1 MKTRLG
7 RNVLALAAVS
17 LLTDVATEMTYP
29 LLPLFLSTVLGAS
42 AMAVGAIEG
51 AAESTAALL
60 RLGSGWL
67 SDRVPRRKPLVLAGY
82 GIASLIRPLIG
93 LAQSA
98 AQVLA
103 IRVTDRVGKGI
114 RGAPRDALIAD
125 SVDPAIR
132 GRAFGFHRAADHA
145 GAVIGPLLAFAFL
158 RWGGLSLRT
167 LFLLTAIPGL
177 LAVAAL
183 IFGVRE
189 VPRTVP
195 DAAKKLDLRQPLGKR
210 FWAFLAVLFVFT
222 LGNSTD
228 AFLLLRAADLGVPAA
243 LVPILW
249 AVLHVIKSASS
260 TPGGALSDRLG
271 RNVLALGAVSFLTD
285 VATEMT
291 YPLIP
296 VFLATVLGASA
307 TYVGTIEGAAET
319 TAALLKWA
327 SGWWSD
333 RVARR
338 KPLVLAGYLL
348 ASAVRPLTGLA
359 QSAAQVLG
367 IRVAD
372 RVGKGIRTS
381 PRDALIADSVDPAIR
396 GRAFG
401 FHNAADNLGAVLG
414 PLIAFAILRWEGLP
428 LRTVFLL
435 TAIPGA
441 LAVLTLLVGVREVPR
456 TAPPKRDGEVDL
468 KVPLGRRFWAYL
480 GVLLLFTLGNSTDA
494 FLLLRAGQLGV
505 ATSLIPILWALL
517 NLVKAVSN
525 TPGGILSDRL
535 GRKPLIAAGWLVY
548 AAVYFL
554 FGRASQTWHAWAL
567 FAVYGVYFG
576 LTEGVEKALV
586 ADLVPKNRRGS
597 AFGWYNLAIGI
608 GALPASLLFGA
619 LWDRWGSATAFN
631 FGALLALAASLGVI
645 LVVPRRTAA

>member
-1 MKTRLG
+1 M
-7 RNVLALAAVS
+7 
-17 LLTDVATEMTYP
+17 
-29 LLPLFLSTVLGAS
+29 
-42 AMAVGAIEG
+42 
-51 AAESTAALL
+51 
-60 RLGSGWL
+60 
-67 SDRVPRRKPLVLAGY
+67 
-82 GIASLIRPLIG
+82 
-93 LAQSA
+93 
-98 AQVLA
+98 
-103 IRVTDRVGKGI
+103 
-114 RGAPRDALIAD
+114 
-125 SVDPAIR
+125 
-132 GRAFGFHRAADHA
+132 
-145 GAVIGPLLAFAFL
+145 
-158 RWGGLSLRT
+158 
-167 LFLLTAIPGL
+167 
-177 LAVAAL
+177 
-183 IFGVRE
+183 
-189 VPRTVP
+189 
-195 DAAKKLDLRQPLGKR
+195 
-210 FWAFLAVLFVFT
+210 
-222 LGNSTD
+222 
-228 AFLLLRAADLGVPAA
+228 AADLPKR
-243 LVPILW
+243 P
-249 AVLHVIKSASS
+249 
-260 TPGGALSDRLG
+260 RLG
-271 RNVLALGAVSFLTD
+271 RNVLALGVVSFLTD

-359 QSAAQVLG
+359 QSALQVLG

-381 PRDALIADSVDPAIR
+381 PRDALIADSVDAAIR

-401 FHNAADNLGAVLG
+401 FHNAADNAGAVLG
-414 PLIAFAILRWEGLP
+414 PLIAFAFLRWEGLP

-441 LAVLTLLVGVREVPR
+441 LAVLALIFGVREVPR
-456 TAPPKRDGEVDL
+456 TAPPKREGEAAGL
-468 KVPLGRRFWAYL
+468 KAPLGGRFWAYL

-494 FLLLRAGQLGV
+494 FLLLRASQLKV

-517 NLVKAVSN
+517 NLVKALSN
-525 TPGGILSDRL
+525 TPGGILSDRI

-548 AAVYFL
+548 ATVYFL

-576 LTEGVEKALV
+576 LTEGVERALV

-597 AFGWYNLAIGI
+597 AFGWYNLAIGV

-631 FGALLALAASLGVI
+631 FGALLALAAAVGVI
-645 LVVPRRTAA
+645 FAVPRRAAA